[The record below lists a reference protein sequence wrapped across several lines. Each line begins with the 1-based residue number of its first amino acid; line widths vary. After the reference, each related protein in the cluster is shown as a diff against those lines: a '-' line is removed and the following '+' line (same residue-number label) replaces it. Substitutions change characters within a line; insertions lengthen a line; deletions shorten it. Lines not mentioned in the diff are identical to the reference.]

1 METGLKK
8 QLQTAACEYETHTA
22 TLCIMLFKFFS
33 SAILVL
39 GNFKFV
45 KIVQQTHMVNPVPFF
60 HCQVKDENY
69 IKRYNFR
76 IVCFFK
82 IVDSSKHP

>member
-1 METGLKK
+1 MRASAQRKLGVCRLYSMETGLKK

-45 KIVQQTHMVNPVPFF
+45 KIVQQNTYGQPSAIFSLSG
-60 HCQVKDENY
+60 E
-69 IKRYNFR
+69 R
-76 IVCFFK
+76 
-82 IVDSSKHP
+82 